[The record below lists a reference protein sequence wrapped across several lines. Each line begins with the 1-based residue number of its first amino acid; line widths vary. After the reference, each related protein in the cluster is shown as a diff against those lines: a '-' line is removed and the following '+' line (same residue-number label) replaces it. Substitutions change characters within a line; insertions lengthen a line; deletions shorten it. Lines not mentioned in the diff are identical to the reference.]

1 MGVNSGLVDAEEQAE
16 VTMDAQAAKEG
27 GWRRSWGWWRGERGG
42 GGGGASRRQRLQ
54 SFCLG
59 CCC

>member
-27 GWRRSWGWWRGERGG
+27 GME
-42 GGGGASRRQRLQ
+42 A
-54 SFCLG
+54 
-59 CCC
+59 